1 MAAPRYL
8 HKIKSVHKEI
18 FIFDLSKMLKVTN
31 IHFKKITTCDPLKYK
46 VDNDMLILSTCLGI
60 STIENKNI
68 FDNIGL

>member
-8 HKIKSVHKEI
+8 HKIKSLHKEI
-18 FIFDLSKMLKVTN
+18 FIFDLSKMLKVMN
-31 IHFKKITTCDPLKYK
+31 IHIQKITTCDPSKYK

-60 STIENKNI
+60 STNEKKTF

>member
-1 MAAPRYL
+1 MAALRYL

-31 IHFKKITTCDPLKYK
+31 IHFKKITTCDPSKYK
-46 VDNDMLILSTCLGI
+46 VDNDMLICLSTCLGI
-60 STIENKNI
+60 STIEKNI